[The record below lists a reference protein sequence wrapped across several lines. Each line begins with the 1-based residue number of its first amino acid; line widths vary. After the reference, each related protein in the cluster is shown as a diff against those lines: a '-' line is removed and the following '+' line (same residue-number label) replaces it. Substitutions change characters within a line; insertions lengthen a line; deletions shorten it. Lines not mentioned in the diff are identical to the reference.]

1 MADMRE
7 TFSSSTAMT
16 PEEERRFM
24 ERQAKEGN
32 ELLQLERNLKKL
44 NKAKKIGAAVGKSE
58 TLPPI
63 KGKGKKKKE
72 DTDNIGMAYGGAAK
86 RMKMQYAGGGSVMN
100 YREGGATCGRPTGQ
114 GYGKARKG

>member
-7 TFSSSTAMT
+7 MFSSSNAMT
-16 PEEERRFM
+16 AEEERRFM

-32 ELLQLERNLKKL
+32 EMLQLERNLKKL
-44 NKAKKIGAAVGKSE
+44 NK
-58 TLPPI
+58 
-63 KGKGKKKKE
+63 GKGKKKKE
-72 DTDNIGMAYGGAAK
+72 DTDDIGMAYGGAAK

-100 YREGGATCGRPTGQ
+100 YREGGAMCGRPTGQ

>member
-7 TFSSSTAMT
+7 TFSSSNAMT
-16 PEEERRFM
+16 AEEERRFM
-24 ERQAKEGN
+24 ERQAKQGN
-32 ELLQLERNLKKL
+32 EMLQLERNLKKL
-44 NKAKKIGAAVGKSE
+44 K
-58 TLPPI
+58 
-63 KGKGKKKKE
+63 KGKKKKE

>member
-7 TFSSSTAMT
+7 MFSSSNAMT
-16 PEEERRFM
+16 AEEERRFM

-32 ELLQLERNLKKL
+32 EMLQLERNLKKL
-44 NKAKKIGAAVGKSE
+44 NK
-58 TLPPI
+58 
-63 KGKGKKKKE
+63 GKGKKKKE
-72 DTDNIGMAYGGAAK
+72 DSDDIGMAYGGAAK

-100 YREGGATCGRPTGQ
+100 YKDGGAMCGRPTGQ

>member
-7 TFSSSTAMT
+7 MFSSSNAMT
-16 PEEERRFM
+16 AEEERRFM

-32 ELLQLERNLKKL
+32 EMLQLERNLKKL
-44 NKAKKIGAAVGKSE
+44 NKAKKLGAAVGKSE

-63 KGKGKKKKE
+63 KGKGKKKK
-72 DTDNIGMAYGGAAK
+72 DDSDDIGMAYGGT
-86 RMKMQYAGGGSVMN
+86 VMN
-100 YREGGATCGRPTGQ
+100 YREGGPACARPTGQ

>member
-7 TFSSSTAMT
+7 MFSSSNAMT
-16 PEEERRFM
+16 AEEERRFM

-32 ELLQLERNLKKL
+32 EMLQLERNLKKL
-44 NKAKKIGAAVGKSE
+44 NK
-58 TLPPI
+58 
-63 KGKGKKKKE
+63 GKGKKKKE
-72 DTDNIGMAYGGAAK
+72 DSDDIGMAYGGAAK

-100 YREGGATCGRPTGQ
+100 YKEGGAMCGRPTGQ

>member
-7 TFSSSTAMT
+7 MFSSGNAMT
-16 PEEERRFM
+16 AEEERRFM

-32 ELLQLERNLKKL
+32 EMLQLERNLKKL
-44 NKAKKIGAAVGKSE
+44 NK
-58 TLPPI
+58 
-63 KGKGKKKKE
+63 GKGKKKKE
-72 DTDNIGMAYGGAAK
+72 DTDDIGMAYGGAAK

-100 YREGGATCGRPTGQ
+100 YREGGAMCGRPTGQ

>member
-7 TFSSSTAMT
+7 MFSSGNAMT
-16 PEEERRFM
+16 AEEERRFM

-32 ELLQLERNLKKL
+32 EMLQLERNLKKL
-44 NKAKKIGAAVGKSE
+44 NK
-58 TLPPI
+58 
-63 KGKGKKKKE
+63 GKGKKKKE
-72 DTDNIGMAYGGAAK
+72 DTDDIGMAYGGAAK

-100 YREGGATCGRPTGQ
+100 YKEGGAMCGRPTGQ

>member
-7 TFSSSTAMT
+7 MFSSGNAMT
-16 PEEERRFM
+16 AEEERRFT

-32 ELLQLERNLKKL
+32 EMLQLERNIKKL
-44 NKAKKIGAAVGKSE
+44 K
-58 TLPPI
+58 

-72 DTDNIGMAYGGAAK
+72 DTDDIGMAYGGAAK

-100 YREGGATCGRPTGQ
+100 YKEGGAMCGRPTGQ

>member
-7 TFSSSTAMT
+7 MFSSSTAMT

-24 ERQAKEGN
+24 ERQAKQGN
-32 ELLQLERNLKKL
+32 EMLQLERNIKKL
-44 NKAKKIGAAVGKSE
+44 
-58 TLPPI
+58 

-72 DTDNIGMAYGGAAK
+72 KNAFDYKDIGMAHGGA
-86 RMKMQYAGGGSVMN
+86 V
-100 YREGGATCGRPTGQ
+100 CGRPTGQ

>member
-16 PEEERRFM
+16 PEEERRFV

-32 ELLQLERNLKKL
+32 ELLQLERNLKNL
-44 NKAKKIGAAVGKSE
+44 N
-58 TLPPI
+58 

>member
-7 TFSSSTAMT
+7 MFSSGNAMT
-16 PEEERRFM
+16 SEEERRFT

-32 ELLQLERNLKKL
+32 EMLQLERNIKKL
-44 NKAKKIGAAVGKSE
+44 K
-58 TLPPI
+58 

-72 DTDNIGMAYGGAAK
+72 DTDDIGMAYGGAAK

-100 YREGGATCGRPTGQ
+100 YKEGGAMCGRPTGQ

>member
-7 TFSSSTAMT
+7 MFSSGNAMT
-16 PEEERRFM
+16 SEEERRFM
-24 ERQAKEGN
+24 EREAKERN
-32 ELLQLERNLKKL
+32 EMLQLERNLKKL
-44 NKAKKIGAAVGKSE
+44 NKAKKLGAAVGKSE

-63 KGKGKKKKE
+63 KGKKKKE
-72 DTDNIGMAYGGAAK
+72 DSDDIGMAYGGAAK

-100 YREGGATCGRPTGQ
+100 YKEGGAMCGRPTGQ

>member
-7 TFSSSTAMT
+7 MFSSSNAMT
-16 PEEERRFM
+16 AEEERRFM

-32 ELLQLERNLKKL
+32 EMLQLERNLKKL
-44 NKAKKIGAAVGKSE
+44 NK
-58 TLPPI
+58 
-63 KGKGKKKKE
+63 GKGQKKE
-72 DTDNIGMAYGGAAK
+72 EDSDDIGMAYGGAAK

-100 YREGGATCGRPTGQ
+100 YKDGGAMCGRPTGQ

>member
-7 TFSSSTAMT
+7 MFSSSNAMT

-24 ERQAKEGN
+24 DRQAEEGN
-32 ELLQLERNLKKL
+32 KMLQLERNLKRL
-44 NKAKKIGAAVGKSE
+44 NKD
-58 TLPPI
+58 
-63 KGKGKKKKE
+63 KGKKKKE
-72 DTDNIGMAYGGAAK
+72 DSDDIGMAYGGAAK

-100 YREGGATCGRPTGQ
+100 YKEGGAMCGRPTGQ

>member
-1 MADMRE
+1 MADMQE

-44 NKAKKIGAAVGKSE
+44 N
-58 TLPPI
+58 